1 MYYVKFL
8 LKYESVKNKFLQ
20 QLWNAGM
27 RRMRGTRGMFT
38 RIPGNVI
45 ILTFRGMLKKILG
58 NVEEDS
64 GECSKRFRGIFE
76 KMLGNVSKDSGEC
89 WQRFSR
95 MLKRIER
102 FIMQLNEN
110 RIKR

>member
-58 NVEEDS
+58 NVPEDS
-64 GECSKRFRGIFE
+64 GDC
-76 KMLGNVSKDSGEC
+76 
-89 WQRFSR
+89 
-95 MLKRIER
+95 
-102 FIMQLNEN
+102 
-110 RIKR
+110 